1 MLKFRVDRR
10 ASQHD
15 PSGPAGAALSPLQLE
30 EPTLHSYLQHCD
42 LEMNGKVN
50 PTAEKTTASKRATM
64 VSDLSPEGPPYTRAS
79 RTPRSS
85 LRTAATFGK
94 RSNSMRRNPKA
105 EVSKQG
111 WLYKQ
116 ASSGVKQWNK
126 RWFVLTDRCLFY
138 YKGVCFILL

>member
-1 MLKFRVDRR
+1 
-10 ASQHD
+10 QHD
-15 PSGPAGAALSPLQLE
+15 PSGPAGPAVSAIQLE
-30 EPTLHSYLQHCD
+30 EPTPIHSYLQNCD
-42 LEMNGKVN
+42 LDMNVKVN
-50 PTAEKTTASKRATM
+50 TAAERISKCKSNNM
-64 VSDLSPEGPPYTRAS
+64 VSDLSPEAQPYTRVS
-79 RTPRSS
+79 RTPRK
-85 LRTAATFGK
+85 AATFGK

-138 YKGVCFILL
+138 YKG